1 LSAQAYEKILKKLF
15 IKKTAP
21 RGASLLG
28 AELCAD
34 ALTCD
39 ARKHWRK
46 VMMRAA
52 SPVDAATRALEI

>member
-15 IKKTAP
+15 IKKPSRRAT
-21 RGASLLG
+21 SLLG
-28 AELCAD
+28 AELYAD
-34 ALTCD
+34 ALTFD

-46 VMMRAA
+46 MMMRAA